1 MCDLPCVNKHEYLSA
16 GESEDAV
23 TARAQIDAERR
34 EAYKSYGRGAPRS
47 EVDAEMAK
55 NEKFKT
61 INQVKIE
68 PYEETN
74 AIKAPGWYRLCVSA
88 EYHAL
93 VVEMEIR
100 SGNKLGGVDR
110 TTGHV
115 YTYEDREMLD
125 EEKLIDEGIT
135 SQEES
140 QLDANTYASLDKE
153 IQKQVENQVKEQDL
167 HASKAQVKH
176 LNTMVM
182 EMKKKQTEHHHRM
195 KSHEQLAGRNY
206 KKIIRNGI
214 VQTVL
219 FLVITLFQLYT
230 IHKWLLSNNTL
241 GRA

>member
-1 MCDLPCVNKHEYLSA
+1 MFDLPCVNTHEYLSA

-23 TARAQIDAERR
+23 AARAQIDTERR

-125 EEKLIDEGIT
+125 EEKIIDEG
-135 SQEES
+135 ES
-140 QLDANTYASLDKE
+140 RLDANTYASLDKE

-195 KSHEQLAGRNY
+195 KNHEQLARRNY
-206 KKIIRNGI
+206 EKMIRSSKLETFLYVLITG
-214 VQTVL
+214 VQVYTV
-219 FLVITLFQLYT
+219 
-230 IHKWLLSNNTL
+230 HKWLLSNSLL
-241 GRA
+241 GT